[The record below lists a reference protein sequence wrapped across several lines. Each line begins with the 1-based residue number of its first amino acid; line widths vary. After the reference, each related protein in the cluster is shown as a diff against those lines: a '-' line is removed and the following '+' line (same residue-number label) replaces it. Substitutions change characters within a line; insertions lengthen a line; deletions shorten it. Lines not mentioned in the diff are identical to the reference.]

1 MNLAIT
7 ISQRAFLALQEA
19 ASRNQSTPE
28 ALASEVVQQQGI
40 NYANIY
46 RIGVMTSAAFVRRIH
61 ADEYAA
67 ILAAAEQNAQVAELV
82 GQLLDEP
89 YVALDDPRLAPG
101 LELLVAG
108 GLLAPGRVAQLLD
121 FGLPERPPTA
131 TALGQEWTTPT
142 GTLYRVAQA
151 TDEDGQF
158 LPDDPA
164 TPPRESLRWVVV
176 EP

>member
-1 MNLAIT
+1 MNLSVT
-7 ISQRAFLALQEA
+7 ISRRAFLALQEA

-40 NYANIY
+40 SYANIY
-46 RIGVMTSAAFVRRIH
+46 RIGVMTSAAFVRRIY
-61 ADEYAA
+61 ANEYAA

-82 GQLLDEP
+82 AELLESP

-108 GLLAPGRVAQLLD
+108 GLLAPERVAQLLD

-131 TALGQEWTTPT
+131 TALGQEWTSPT

-151 TDEDGQF
+151 TGEDGQF
-158 LPDDPA
+158 LPDDPQ